1 MGDTVSDQQHPE
13 RSSRGMTAEER
24 RLVDRSRQG
33 DRDAF
38 DDLVRLYERRVY
50 NFAFRLCGNHHDA
63 CDIASDAFVRLYQAI
78 RGFRGDS
85 SFVTWLFRIVT
96 NIYLDMRKR
105 DRSHRQQSLQE
116 MVELEES
123 SVARQIEDPHPTP
136 HAAAQASERTALL
149 NSAIDSLP
157 EHQRIMVVMYHHESQ
172 SYEEI
177 AAALELPVGTVKS
190 RLNRARLALRDRLR
204 AHPEHFPSD

>member
-1 MGDTVSDQQHPE
+1 MADNGTAQPRSDRP
-13 RSSRGMTAEER
+13 SRAMSVEER
-24 RLVDRSRQG
+24 LLVDRSRQG
-33 DRDAF
+33 DRAAF

-63 CDIASDAFVRLYQAI
+63 SDIASDAFVRLYQSI

-96 NIYLDMRKR
+96 NIYLDLRKR

-123 SVARQIEDPHPTP
+123 SVARQMEDPAPAP
-136 HAAAQASERTALL
+136 DDVAQASERTALL
-149 NSAIDSLP
+149 RAAVDSLP
-157 EHQRIMVVMYHHESQ
+157 EHQRIMILMYHQEAQ

-177 AAALELPVGTVKS
+177 AAALDLPVGTVKS

-204 AHPEHFPSD
+204 AHPEHFPVE